1 MAEEACA
8 GIIWQIEQEKT
19 AVAVVP
25 ALFAVVDQQ
34 KSVKKHASNV
44 YINVHIYIYITYIYI
59 YITYIYILYIY
70 ILYLY
75 LYIYIILYIYI

>member
-44 YINVHIYIYITYIYI
+44 YMNVHIYIYIC
-59 YITYIYILYIY
+59 ITYIYILHIY
-70 ILYLY
+70 ILYIIFI
-75 LYIYIILYIYI
+75 YIYIYYIYYIYIYI